1 MNNIIAKEI
10 AIDDFNLSQEMINHD
25 LLKYYNYFNKKQKGI
40 LLKRYKSVEDYI
52 NILYC
57 FKFVKKLD
65 YNEIAELLGI
75 HLSNVYEVFSQLGL
89 GYPGTFEENEIQHI
103 KTLNNLRIVK
113 EKLRNISID
122 KILTDQTDN
131 EFLRQKIIDDIT
143 QMYLKKGIRSMSYN
157 KYDFESYEQYVN
169 AFYYLIKIEKL
180 TAGEIALLFNS
191 SRITIVKKLKQLG
204 LNRSISEAQLN
215 IKERNR
221 RDTDRILRTG
231 RNTTLKR
238 IKQVTLFGSNIENV
252 IRSELDNILPYYIDI
267 KKYEII
273 VGLNSKNI
281 ISPKEVDIPI
291 IIVGENTIYKIAI
304 EVNGSHAHK
313 SDDFEK
319 IALLN
324 SRGWKY
330 YSIWI
335 TGGVTEKVN
344 FESIREQMELL
355 CINIK
360 KELIN

>member
-1 MNNIIAKEI
+1 MNNKIEKKIAM
-10 AIDDFNLSQEMINHD
+10 DDFNLSQEMIKHD

-57 FKFVKKLD
+57 FRFVKKLD
-65 YNEIAELLGI
+65 YNEMAELLGI
-75 HLSNVYEVFSQLGL
+75 HISNVYEVFSQLGL

-103 KTLNNLRIVK
+103 KTLNKLRIVK
-113 EKLRNISID
+113 EKLRNINID
-122 KILTDQTDN
+122 IILKNQTDN
-131 EFLRQKIIDDIT
+131 ESQRQKIIDNIT
-143 QMYLKKGIRSMSYN
+143 QMYFKKGIRSMYN
-157 KYDFESYEQYVN
+157 KYGFKSFEQYVD

-180 TAGEIALLFNS
+180 TTGEIALLFNC
-191 SRITIVKKLKQLG
+191 SRMTIVKKLKQLG

-238 IKQVTLFGSNIENV
+238 IKQVTLFGSNLENV

-291 IIVGENTIYKIAI
+291 IIVDENTIYKIAI

-319 IALLN
+319 IAMLN

-335 TGGVTEKVN
+335 TGGVTEKIN

-355 CINIK
+355 CNNIK
-360 KELIN
+360 KELSI